1 LFNNDWFSVT
11 TGKFA
16 VLSILVVVLATMIEG
31 LKKILRMKHTP
42 FSDILK
48 RLPLSLSVC
57 ACAPFLFVN
66 GVHWLNK
73 LTHIIMDIGKNEIG
87 SNQLVGVLNSA
98 GLVFEPVNILMMMV
112 FSLLFLATCVPMTF
126 FHAKRWFDLLCA
138 GILTPFAMSCYLF
151 NGTQHLFHEWLSM
164 IKSAGLKQLIYA
176 IFVTIL
182 GLIMFATPNPTT
194 IAGVFSKLLLMLGG
208 CYRLA
213 FPPNFVRNLG
223 SGSDNKTIME
233 LARDLKNRQQK
244 IIGTKESRE
253 KKKEKTEETLI
264 KVSAMTGKLYR
275 KFFK

>member
-1 LFNNDWFSVT
+1 
-11 TGKFA
+11 
-16 VLSILVVVLATMIEG
+16 
-31 LKKILRMKHTP
+31 
-42 FSDILK
+42 
-48 RLPLSLSVC
+48 
-57 ACAPFLFVN
+57 
-66 GVHWLNK
+66 
-73 LTHIIMDIGKNEIG
+73 
-87 SNQLVGVLNSA
+87 
-98 GLVFEPVNILMMMV
+98 
-112 FSLLFLATCVPMTF
+112 
-126 FHAKRWFDLLCA
+126 
-138 GILTPFAMSCYLF
+138 
-151 NGTQHLFHEWLSM
+151 M